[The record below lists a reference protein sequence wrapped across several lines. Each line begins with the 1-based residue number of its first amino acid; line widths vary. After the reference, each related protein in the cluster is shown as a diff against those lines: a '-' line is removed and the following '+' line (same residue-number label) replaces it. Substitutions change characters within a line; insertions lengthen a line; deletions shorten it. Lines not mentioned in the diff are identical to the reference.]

1 MNSVP
6 VHEQCIKYVAL
17 FLSLAVN
24 CLFFHTLYV
33 WVFEN
38 RHLRDHVFSHDSLH
52 VVYFVEIEET
62 ADENHP
68 DIQRDSAGINY
79 NNTIQAHRMLESG
92 NISSDLAPVVEDN
105 HENAQ
110 PHDKTAE
117 DLLGALPSPA
127 LEFAT
132 RLPWERNSPIREIPP
147 ERFKMKRSV
156 TVEDVIR
163 DVSRFLGLWPP
174 GYTDD
179 PCPDIQ
185 RKLNSLSGNP
195 SANPD
200 TARDL
205 LMIRARY
212 CD

>member
-1 MNSVP
+1 MNSIP
-6 VHEQCIKYVAL
+6 VHEKCIKYIAL
-17 FLSLAVN
+17 SLSLAVN

-52 VVYFVEIEET
+52 AVYFVEIEEL
-62 ADENHP
+62 ADKNHP
-68 DIQRDSAGINY
+68 DIQRDSAGINS
-79 NNTIQAHRMLESG
+79 NSTIQAHRMLESG
-92 NISSDLAPVVEDN
+92 NMSSAHSPVAEN
-105 HENAQ
+105 RHENPSQ
-110 PHDKTAE
+110 HNKTAQ
-117 DLLGALPSPA
+117 DLLGTIPSPA
-127 LEFAT
+127 LEFVT

-156 TVEDVIR
+156 TVENVIR

-185 RKLNSLSGNP
+185 RKLNSLSGDP
-195 SANPD
+195 SANPEM
-200 TARDL
+200 ARDL
-205 LMIRARY
+205 LMVRARY